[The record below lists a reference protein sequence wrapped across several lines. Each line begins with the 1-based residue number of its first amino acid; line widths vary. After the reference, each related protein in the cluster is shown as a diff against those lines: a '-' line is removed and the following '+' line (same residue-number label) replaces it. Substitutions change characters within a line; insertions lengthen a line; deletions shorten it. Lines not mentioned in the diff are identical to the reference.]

1 MMQRAVRSIG
11 QRRALCKAA
20 AREASTGGEGGWA
33 LLGLLL
39 ALGVMSIVMAS
50 AIVPNVKVQ
59 VQRDKEAE
67 MLYRG
72 DHMARGIAKYYNAG
86 TLAGIQLV
94 VPPPYGYLTEL
105 AKLRDGVRLNVREL
119 KFVRPSAMLDPMS
132 SLEWEPVRARDPR
145 IMKVLQAFAAET
157 QIAIPLQYLLIAG
170 PPQRLKK
177 AKPSDDEEPGGVP
190 DDGGPPA
197 GGVPPGTSPR
207 QPAPVE
213 VEGDEGDED
222 DEDDGDELT
231 PNDPLK
237 HLFESTEPGSN
248 TLPIVGVAPRVKGKA
263 VRTLY
268 GLDRYEDW
276 VFIFVPDTTQV
287 RPAVPRRPGRVSP

>member
-1 MMQRAVRSIG
+1 V
-11 QRRALCKAA
+11 
-20 AREASTGGEGGWA
+20 EPEDSTGGEAGWA

-59 VQRDKEAE
+59 VQREKETE

-72 DHMARGIAKYYNAG
+72 DHMARGIARYYNG
-86 TLAGIQLV
+86 GVLAGMQLV

-105 AKLRDGVRLNVREL
+105 KKLRDGVRLNVREL

-132 SLEWEPVRARDPR
+132 SREWEPVRARDPR

-157 QIAIPLQYLLIAG
+157 QIPIPLQYLLIAG
-170 PPQRLKK
+170 PPQRLEK
-177 AKPSDDEEPGGVP
+177 AKPTETEEEPGDAPPQPNPGQRAPTPPQGPAPVDVDDDSDDD
-190 DDGGPPA
+190 DDGG
-197 GGVPPGTSPR
+197 
-207 QPAPVE
+207 E
-213 VEGDEGDED
+213 DED
-222 DEDDGDELT
+222 GDGST

-237 HLFESTEPGSN
+237 HLFESVEPGAS

-263 VRTLY
+263 IRPLY

-287 RPAVPRRPGRVSP
+287 RPVVPTRPPNRSRVSQ

>member
-1 MMQRAVRSIG
+1 MMPRAAQAIR
-11 QRRALCKAA
+11 QRRVLFQDL
-20 AREASTGGEGGWA
+20 ARDGSTGEAGWA

-50 AIVPNVKVQ
+50 AIVPNVRVQ
-59 VQRDKEAE
+59 VQRDKETE

-72 DHMARGIAKYYNAG
+72 DHMARGIARYYNAG
-86 TLAGIQLV
+86 TLAGMQLV

-105 AKLRDGVRLNVREL
+105 KKLRDGVRLNVREL

-157 QIAIPLQYLLIAG
+157 QIPIPLQYLMIAG
-170 PPQRLKK
+170 PPQPLEK
-177 AKPSDDEEPGGVP
+177 AKPADTGEEEEPGAVP
-190 DDGGPPA
+190 
-197 GGVPPGTSPR
+197 PPGTPR
-207 QPAPVE
+207 QPVQDPDA
-213 VEGDEGDED
+213 DAD
-222 DEDDGDELT
+222 DDDDGDGDGFDEDGVT

-237 HLFESTEPGSN
+237 HLFESVEPGAN
-248 TLPIVGVAPRVKGKA
+248 RIPIVGVAPRVKGKA
-263 VRTLY
+263 IRPLY

-287 RPAVPRRPGRVSP
+287 RPVLPTRPPNRTRVSP

>member
-1 MMQRAVRSIG
+1 MMPRADQAIG
-11 QRRALCKAA
+11 QRRALCKADT
-20 AREASTGGEGGWA
+20 RNGSTISTGGEAGWA

-59 VQRDKEAE
+59 VQRDKETE

-72 DHMARGIAKYYNAG
+72 DHMARGIARYYNAG
-86 TLAGIQLV
+86 VLAGIQLV
-94 VPPPYGYLTEL
+94 VPPPYGYLTEIK
-105 AKLRDGVRLNVREL
+105 KLRDGVRLNVREL

-132 SLEWEPVRARDPR
+132 SREWEPVRARDPR

-157 QIAIPLQYLLIAG
+157 QIPIPLQYLLIAG
-170 PPQRLKK
+170 PPQRLEK
-177 AKPSDDEEPGGVP
+177 AKPTETEEEPPEQPGR
-190 DDGGPPA
+190 
-197 GGVPPGTSPR
+197 VPPPTNPR
-207 QPAPVE
+207 QPAPNPE
-213 VEGDEGDED
+213 EEDDED
-222 DEDDGDELT
+222 DEDDGDDST

-237 HLFESTEPGSN
+237 HLFESVEPGAN

-263 VRTLY
+263 VRSLY

-287 RPAVPRRPGRVSP
+287 RPAIPRRPGTRVSP